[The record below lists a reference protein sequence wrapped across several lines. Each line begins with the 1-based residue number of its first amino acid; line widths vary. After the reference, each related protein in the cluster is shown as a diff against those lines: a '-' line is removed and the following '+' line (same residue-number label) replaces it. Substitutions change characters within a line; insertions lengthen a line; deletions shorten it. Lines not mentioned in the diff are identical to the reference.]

1 MTFYFTYTQH
11 ITNGLTTMNSAS
23 KNTMRTFIHSVS
35 VMCAALLL
43 TSCVSWIAPTVKS
56 ELIALQA
63 GEYQLDSQHAA
74 LIFKIQHLGLSTYVG
89 RFNKF
94 DAQLN
99 FDPNNMTAASL
110 NAVVDISSIDIN
122 NADLAETLQN
132 DTWFNS
138 ERFAQASFTSHT
150 VTVISDTSFNF
161 SGDLTLRGVT
171 KPVTFKA
178 TFHGG
183 ADNWM
188 TGKYTLGFSAVGQ
201 IKRSDF
207 GMDSY
212 IPIVGDQIDLEVYAE
227 FLNVGKQ

>member
-1 MTFYFTYTQH
+1 MNATLSHKTQTP
-11 ITNGLTTMNSAS
+11 IPTLIKTLLVICT
-23 KNTMRTFIHSVS
+23 
-35 VMCAALLL
+35 ALLV
-43 TSCVSWIAPTVKS
+43 SNCVSWVTPSVKS
-56 ELIALQA
+56 QLIELQA

-89 RFNKF
+89 RFNTF

-99 FDPNNMTAASL
+99 FDPKNMVNSSL
-110 NAVVDISSIDIN
+110 NAVVDINSVDIN
-122 NADLAETLQN
+122 NDELAEMLQN

-138 ERFAQASFTSHT
+138 ERFPQASFTSHT
-150 VTVISDTSFNF
+150 VTVLSDTSFNF
-161 SGDLTLRGVT
+161 SGDLTFRGVT
-171 KPVTFKA
+171 KPTTFKA

-212 IPIVGDQIDLEVYAE
+212 IPIVGDEINLEIYAE
-227 FLNVGKQ
+227 FLNVANK

>member
-1 MTFYFTYTQH
+1 MIKIHSKSTVSKNT
-11 ITNGLTTMNSAS
+11 AS
-23 KNTMRTFIHSVS
+23 KNTKRIGLQTVLAI
-35 VMCAALLL
+35 CAGLILS
-43 TSCVSWIAPTVKS
+43 SCVSWITPNVKS
-56 ELIALQA
+56 ELIELQA
-63 GEYQLDSQHAA
+63 GEYKLDSQHAA

-89 RFNKF
+89 RFNQF

-99 FDPNNMTAASL
+99 FDPKNMASASL
-110 NAVVDISSIDIN
+110 NAMVEINSVDIN
-122 NADLAETLQN
+122 NAELAETLQN

-138 ERFAQASFTSHT
+138 ERFPQASFTSDT

-161 SGDLTLRGVT
+161 SGDLTLKGVT
-171 KPVTFKA
+171 KPATFKA

-188 TGKYTLGFSAVGQ
+188 TGKYTIGFSAVGQ

-212 IPIVGDQIDLEVYAE
+212 IPIVGDEIELEVYAE
-227 FLNVGKQ
+227 FLNVGDK

>member
-1 MTFYFTYTQH
+1 MTK
-11 ITNGLTTMNSAS
+11 IKAS
-23 KNTMRTFIHSVS
+23 KNTKRTLIQTWLAIVT
-35 VMCAALLL
+35 ALLVS
-43 TSCVSWIAPTVKS
+43 SCVSWIAPSVKS
-56 ELIALQA
+56 ELIELQA

-99 FDPNNMTAASL
+99 FDPNNMANASL
-110 NAVVDISSIDIN
+110 NAVVDINSVDIN
-122 NADLAETLQN
+122 NAELAETLQN

-138 ERFAQASFTSHT
+138 AVFPQASFTSHT
-150 VTVISDTSFNF
+150 VTVISDTRFNF
-161 SGDLTLRGVT
+161 SGDLTFRGVT
-171 KPVTFKA
+171 KPA
-178 TFHGG
+178 TFTATFQGG

-188 TGKYTLGFSAVGQ
+188 TGKYTIGFSAVGQ

-212 IPIVGDQIDLEVYAE
+212 IPIVGDDIDLEVYAE
-227 FLNVGKQ
+227 FLDTTK

>member
-1 MTFYFTYTQH
+1 MIKIH
-11 ITNGLTTMNSAS
+11 SKSKAS
-23 KNTMRTFIHSVS
+23 KNIDSKSTAHQNTKRTFIQTFTAICV
-35 VMCAALLL
+35 ALILS
-43 TSCVSWIAPTVKS
+43 SCVSWVAPNVKS
-56 ELIALQA
+56 ELIELQA
-63 GEYQLDSQHAA
+63 GEYQLDSKHAA

-99 FDPNNMTAASL
+99 FDPKNMASASL
-110 NAVVDISSIDIN
+110 NAVVEIASVDIN
-122 NADLAETLQN
+122 DAELAETLQN
-132 DTWFNS
+132 DTWFSS
-138 ERFAQASFTSHT
+138 ERFPQASFTSHT

-161 SGDLTLRGVT
+161 TGDLTLRGVT
-171 KPVTFKA
+171 KPATFKA

-188 TGKYTLGFSAVGQ
+188 TGKYTVGFSAVGQ

-212 IPIVGDQIDLEVYAE
+212 IPIVGDEIDLEVYAE
-227 FLNVGKQ
+227 FLDASK